1 MTEFSPREIVSE
13 LDRYIVGQKA
23 AKRAVAIALRNRWR
37 RLRLV
42 SPMREEVMPKNILMI
57 GPTGCGKTEIA
68 RRLAKLAGAPF
79 FKVEATKF
87 TEVGYVGRDVEQIVR
102 DLLEVGIALVKQK
115 KRKDIEAKA
124 ELAAEE
130 RMLDALVGAA
140 SSSTTRETFRRKLRG
155 GELNHKEVEIELPQ
169 SGGGMPMFE
178 LPNMPGASVGAINL
192 SDIFGKGFGQRLK
205 PKRMTVAEAH
215 EPLVAAEA
223 EKLLDQ
229 DLVVREAIHEVE
241 SNGIV
246 FLDEIDKICAR
257 EGRGGA
263 DVSREGVQRDLLPLI
278 EGTTVST
285 KHGAVKTDHILFI
298 ASGAFH
304 VSRPSDL
311 LPELQGRLPIRV
323 ELSSLTEDDF
333 KRILTE
339 TEASLIKQYV
349 ALMEAEGVT
358 LSFADDAIAA
368 IARVAAKVNASVENI
383 GARRLQTVMER
394 VLDDVSFTAP
404 DRGGETIVIDA
415 AYVESHVGDLA
426 DNADLS
432 RFIL

>member
-13 LDRYIVGQKA
+13 LDRFIVGQHD

-37 RLRLV
+37 RLKLT
-42 SPMREEVMPKNILMI
+42 SPMREEVMPKNILMM

-68 RRLAKLAGAPF
+68 RRLARLAGAPF
-79 FKVEATKF
+79 IKVEATKF

-102 DLLEVGIALVKQK
+102 DLVEIGIALTKQRR
-115 KRKDIEAKA
+115 RKDIEAKA

-130 RMLDALVGAA
+130 RMLDALVGPA
-140 SSSTTRETFRRKLRG
+140 SSPATREAFRRKLHM
-155 GELNHKEVEIELPQ
+155 GEIDDKEVEIELPQ
-169 SGGGMPMFE
+169 SGGGLPMFE

-192 SDIFGKGFGQRLK
+192 GDIFGKGFGQRTK

-223 EKLLDQ
+223 DKLIDQ
-229 DLVVREAIHEVE
+229 DQLVRDALHEVE

-278 EGTTVST
+278 EGTTVAT

-304 VSRPSDL
+304 LSRPSDL

-323 ELSSLTEDDF
+323 ELASLTEDDF
-333 KRILTE
+333 KRILTD

-394 VLDDVSFTAP
+394 VLDEISFAAP
-404 DRGGETIVIDA
+404 DRSGERIAIDA
-415 AYVESHVGDLA
+415 AYVDAHVGDLA